1 MAFSSFSERDALLE
15 NDSEHHV
22 ERSIPIG
29 MEAST
34 SSNHAS
40 SSSSFASRITTKSFA
55 LGVAGMVLFA
65 YGGHTVKQKM
75 LGAEH
80 GGDAVR
86 FYRSTLRRF
95 RALVFSL
102 FCRGGDGSWCRRG
115 FSFSPS
121 CSFRRK
127 NHPHRKKKNE
137 EDEMICSSRVFL
149 FFTNEFDAFS
159 FRSSSSSDDE
169 RFWSRE
175 RSTPKRSPEKRDVER
190 KRRRSRR
197 ADGGHFLSICP
208 RNSPLIIYL
217 FLFYFYTC
225 SR

>member
-34 SSNHAS
+34 SSNHS

-55 LGVAGMVLFA
+55 LGVAIMVLFA

-86 FYRSTLRRF
+86 FYR
-95 RALVFSL
+95 
-102 FCRGGDGSWCRRG
+102 
-115 FSFSPS
+115 
-121 CSFRRK
+121 
-127 NHPHRKKKNE
+127 
-137 EDEMICSSRVFL
+137 
-149 FFTNEFDAFS
+149 
-159 FRSSSSSDDE
+159 
-169 RFWSRE
+169 
-175 RSTPKRSPEKRDVER
+175 
-190 KRRRSRR
+190 
-197 ADGGHFLSICP
+197 
-208 RNSPLIIYL
+208 
-217 FLFYFYTC
+217 
-225 SR
+225 

>member
-34 SSNHAS
+34 SSNHSA

-102 FCRGGDGSWCRRG
+102 FCRGG
-115 FSFSPS
+115 
-121 CSFRRK
+121 
-127 NHPHRKKKNE
+127 
-137 EDEMICSSRVFL
+137 
-149 FFTNEFDAFS
+149 
-159 FRSSSSSDDE
+159 
-169 RFWSRE
+169 
-175 RSTPKRSPEKRDVER
+175 
-190 KRRRSRR
+190 
-197 ADGGHFLSICP
+197 
-208 RNSPLIIYL
+208 
-217 FLFYFYTC
+217 
-225 SR
+225 

>member
-34 SSNHAS
+34 SSNHS

-95 RALVFSL
+95 VSHFSL
-102 FCRGGDGSWCRRG
+102 FCFAAGGDGSDAAAVFLSLLLVLLEERIIRIERRT
-115 FSFSPS
+115 
-121 CSFRRK
+121 RK
-127 NHPHRKKKNE
+127 M
-137 EDEMICSSRVFL
+137 MICSSRFLL
-149 FFTNEFDAFS
+149 FFRDFDAFS

-169 RFWSRE
+169 RFWSWE
-175 RSTPKRSPEKRDVER
+175 RSTPKRSPQKRDVER
-190 KRRRSRR
+190 KRRLSRR